1 MSEVRGFRAGDE
13 ARLAEIANE
22 AFGDE
27 VRRGMASFDGGY
39 FVKRGSRPG
48 VRLTVA
54 AVGGTPVGFAL
65 LTDATVEAPA
75 QLHLV
80 AVDEGFRGRGLGR
93 MLVGDAVEYAGG
105 CGAGKLKLSVR
116 PWNSAMRGLCSAL
129 GFTEEATLRLEYLG
143 EDLVQYAYFY

>member
-1 MSEVRGFRAGDE
+1 MAKVRSFRAGDE

-22 AFGDE
+22 AFADE
-27 VRRGMASFDGGY
+27 IHRGMLVFDAEY
-39 FVKRGSRPG
+39 FVKRSAMPR

-54 AVGGTPVGFAL
+54 ALGSAPLGFAL

-80 AVDEGFRGRGLGR
+80 AVDAGHRGVGLGR
-93 MLVGDAVEYAGG
+93 LLVGDAVEYARGS
-105 CGAGKLKLSVR
+105 GAAKLKLSAR
-116 PWNSAMRGLCSAL
+116 PWNAAMRGLCRSL
-129 GFTEEATLRLEYLG
+129 GFNEEATLRLEYLG